1 MTPPII
7 LDLDGNG
14 IQYTSLKDSV
24 AAFDLDRDGFREKMS
39 WFAQGDAILIY
50 DINGSGIADD
60 INEFSIAKLSNSNG
74 DSDLGGLKTLDSNK
88 DNKIPPEDFDCNKLY
103 AWKDNGD
110 RILLES
116 EIFSFKDLSIEI
128 NLEEK

>member
-1 MTPPII
+1 M
-7 LDLDGNG
+7 DL
-14 IQYTSLKDSV
+14 
-24 AAFDLDRDGFREKMS
+24 EKMS

-50 DINGSGIADD
+50 DIN
-60 INEFSIAKLSNSNG
+60 EFSIAKLSNSNG
-74 DSDLGGLKTLDSNK
+74 NSDLGGLKTLDSNK
-88 DNKIPPEDFDCNKLY
+88 DNKIPPEYFDCNKLY

-116 EIFSFKDLSIEI
+116 EMFSFKDLSIEI